1 MIRFSLTKKLFS
13 SSTYLFFLSLQWV
26 ETCVR
31 PKEGLTKAMLEMYM
45 QDGGTLGDVLHAL
58 LQLECLDILEATKP
72 KVEKF
77 LQERER
83 YKDATSES
91 RYNMILYSIS

>member
-1 MIRFSLTKKLFS
+1 MKWIFIIFNILLFI
-13 SSTYLFFLSLQWV
+13 SLQWV

>member
-1 MIRFSLTKKLFS
+1 
-13 SSTYLFFLSLQWV
+13 
-26 ETCVR
+26 
-31 PKEGLTKAMLEMYM
+31 MLEMYM

-91 RYNMILYSIS
+91 R